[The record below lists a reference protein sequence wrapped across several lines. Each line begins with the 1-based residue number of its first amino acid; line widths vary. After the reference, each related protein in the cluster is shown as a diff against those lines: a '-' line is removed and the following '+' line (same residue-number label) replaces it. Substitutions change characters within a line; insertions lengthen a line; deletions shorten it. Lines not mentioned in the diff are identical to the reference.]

1 MSPGLLSAVTR
12 PEGLE
17 WMGEW
22 SMPVLS
28 VGGIAVVAA
37 LYARGVRMARDKHPS
52 HPWPRGRSMAF
63 GVGLGLLLVAAVSPI
78 GAYENALFSVHM
90 AQHMLMTMVAA
101 PLLMAA
107 APVTLAIRASSPGFR
122 RQVLLPFLRSKPVA
136 VLTNPIVAW
145 SLFAVVLWGSHFT
158 ALFDAALRNEWVHEL
173 EHLLYLATACLFW
186 WPVLGVDP
194 SRWKLAYPA
203 RILYV
208 FLAMPLMALL
218 GMVLTS
224 AAEPLYPTYAEVA
237 SAWGIDAL
245 ADQRL
250 AAFIMWAPSEVIAL
264 CVLLVVAGRWL
275 RSEEEKAKLEDARLD
290 RQPRTSSSTAIDAK
304 SSPR

>member
-1 MSPGLLSAVTR
+1 
-12 PEGLE
+12 
-17 WMGEW
+17 
-22 SMPVLS
+22 
-28 VGGIAVVAA
+28 
-37 LYARGVRMARDKHPS
+37 
-52 HPWPRGRSMAF
+52 MAF
-63 GVGLGLLLVAAVSPI
+63 GAGLGLLLIAAVSPI
-78 GAYENALFSVHM
+78 GAYENAFFSVHM

-136 VLTNPIVAW
+136 ILTNPIVAW
-145 SLFAVVLWGSHFT
+145 LLFAVVLWGSHFT
-158 ALFDAALRNEWVHEL
+158 ALFDAALRNEWIHEF

-224 AAEPLYPTYAEVA
+224 APEPLYPTYADVA

-275 RSEEEKAKLEDARLD
+275 RSEEEKARLEDARLD